1 MQHLFLLHCST
12 MESADARKDS
22 LVTDRVSSPE
32 GQAGTAISSSSPS
45 VENGHARQE
54 DNSISVEE
62 TELENE
68 TAIAAEEAIEQT
80 SDATVVSEPVD
91 TLDMLDSKVKSGLI
105 LYFSVVTGKGNYI
118 PTNMNDITLTLFY
131 NCLLSFIL

>member
-1 MQHLFLLHCST
+1 MYHYFFLHCST
-12 MESADARKDS
+12 MEFADARKDS
-22 LVTDRVSSPE
+22 LVKDRVDSPE
-32 GQAGTAISSSSPS
+32 GQAGIAISSNSPS

-54 DNSISVEE
+54 DTSISVED

-91 TLDMLDSKVKSGLI
+91 TLDMLDSKVRVG
-105 LYFSVVTGKGNYI
+105 
-118 PTNMNDITLTLFY
+118 
-131 NCLLSFIL
+131 